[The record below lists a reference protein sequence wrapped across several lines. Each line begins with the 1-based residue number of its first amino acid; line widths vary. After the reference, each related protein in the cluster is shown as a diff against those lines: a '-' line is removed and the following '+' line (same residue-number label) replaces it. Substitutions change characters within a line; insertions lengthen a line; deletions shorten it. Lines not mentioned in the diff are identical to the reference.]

1 MNGERAAPKLGTE
14 LWTAIGGGGIDVC
27 YQPKVEMATGIVRG
41 AEALVRWYHPRL
53 GRVRPAKLVRVAERT
68 GAIRPLT
75 MWVMQQALAECRT
88 WRDLGWDLSVA
99 VNLSARNLV
108 DRRLAPD
115 VAKLLDDVGVPAASL
130 TLEITETMVVGESQR
145 SLDVVQSLVELG
157 VKISCDDFGTGY
169 ASLARLRRL
178 PINEIKV
185 DRSFVCRM
193 ADDDTDRAIT
203 RSVLALGRGLGLTT
217 VAEGVEDRDG
227 WDILRA
233 FGCDQA
239 QGFLVSRPL
248 AAERFR
254 EWMARQPESAR
265 PKVARPVTALDPS
278 AGAAVAAAS
287 ASGSIAAAASASAS
301 SVAPA
306 SASASVAVSAKSAQ
320 ASRS

>member
-1 MNGERAAPKLGTE
+1 MVHGAVGGPSGGYMNGESTARQLGTE
-14 LWTAIGGGGIDVC
+14 LWTAIGGNGIDVC

-53 GRVRPAKLVRVAERT
+53 GRVRPSELVAVAERT

-75 MWVMQQALAECRT
+75 MWVMQHALDQCRA
-88 WRDLGWDLSVA
+88 WRELGWDLSVA

-108 DRRLAPD
+108 DRRLTNE
-115 VAKLLDDVGVPAASL
+115 VAHLLEELHVPAASL

-185 DRSFVCRM
+185 DRSFVARM
-193 ADDDTDRAIT
+193 AEDDTDRAIT

-248 AAERFR
+248 TADRFR
-254 EWMARQPESAR
+254 EWMAKQPPSSR
-265 PKVARPVTALDPS
+265 P
-278 AGAAVAAAS
+278 
-287 ASGSIAAAASASAS
+287 
-301 SVAPA
+301 
-306 SASASVAVSAKSAQ
+306 AVSPTQ
-320 ASRS
+320 V

>member
-1 MNGERAAPKLGTE
+1 VATLIVHGSDGGGSTTPPPGGSMNGERTVRKLGTD
-14 LWTAIGGGGIDVC
+14 LWTAIGGGDIDVC

-53 GRVRPAKLVRVAERT
+53 GRVRPSKLVQVAERT

-75 MWVMQQALAECRT
+75 MWVMQHALAECKG
-88 WRDLGWDLSVA
+88 WRDSGWDLGVA

-108 DRRLAPD
+108 DRRLATD
-115 VAKLLDDVGVPAASL
+115 VAGLLDELGVPAASL

-185 DRSFVCRM
+185 DRSFVARM
-193 ADDDTDRAIT
+193 AEDDTDRAIT

-217 VAEGVEDRDG
+217 VAEGVEDKGG

-248 AAERFR
+248 AAPRFK
-254 EWMARQPESAR
+254 EWMSRQPASAR
-265 PKVARPVTALDPS
+265 PTF
-278 AGAAVAAAS
+278 AGNGSLPLS
-287 ASGSIAAAASASAS
+287 ASRQISG
-301 SVAPA
+301 
-306 SASASVAVSAKSAQ
+306 Q
-320 ASRS
+320 G

>member
-1 MNGERAAPKLGTE
+1 MNGERTARKLGTE
-14 LWTAIGGGGIDVC
+14 LWTAIDGGGIDVC

-53 GRVRPAKLVRVAERT
+53 GRVRPAKLVQVAERT

-75 MWVMQQALAECRT
+75 MWVLQQALAQCRG
-88 WRDLGWDLSVA
+88 WRDEGWDLGVA

-108 DRRLAPD
+108 DQRLAAD
-115 VAKLLDDVGVPAASL
+115 VARLLNDAEVPAASL
-130 TLEITETMVVGESQR
+130 TLEITETMVVSESQR

-169 ASLARLRRL
+169 ASLARLRWL
-178 PINEIKV
+178 PISEIKV
-185 DRSFVCRM
+185 DRSFVARM
-193 ADDDTDRAIT
+193 AEDDTDRAIT

-217 VAEGVEDRDG
+217 VAEGVEDQGG

-248 AAERFR
+248 AANRFR
-254 EWMARQPESAR
+254 EWMTRQPPEAQ
-265 PKVARPVTALDPS
+265 PS
-278 AGAAVAAAS
+278 F
-287 ASGSIAAAASASAS
+287 
-301 SVAPA
+301 
-306 SASASVAVSAKSAQ
+306 
-320 ASRS
+320 SR

>member
-1 MNGERAAPKLGTE
+1 VKT
-14 LWTAIGGGGIDVC
+14 
-27 YQPKVEMATGIVRG
+27 
-41 AEALVRWYHPRL
+41 
-53 GRVRPAKLVRVAERT
+53 
-68 GAIRPLT
+68 
-75 MWVMQQALAECRT
+75 ALAI
-88 WRDLGWDLSVA
+88 LLAVFVA
-99 VNLSARNLV
+99 T
-108 DRRLAPD
+108 P
-115 VAKLLDDVGVPAASL
+115 
-130 TLEITETMVVGESQR
+130 
-145 SLDVVQSLVELG
+145 
-157 VKISCDDFGTGY
+157 
-169 ASLARLRRL
+169 
-178 PINEIKV
+178 
-185 DRSFVCRM
+185 
-193 ADDDTDRAIT
+193 
-203 RSVLALGRGLGLTT
+203 ALGRGLGLTT

-278 AGAAVAAAS
+278 AGSAGAAVAAAS

-306 SASASVAVSAKSAQ
+306 SASVAVSAKSAQ

>member
-1 MNGERAAPKLGTE
+1 
-14 LWTAIGGGGIDVC
+14 
-27 YQPKVEMATGIVRG
+27 VRG

-53 GRVRPAKLVRVAERT
+53 GRVRPAELVSVAERT

-75 MWVMQQALAECRT
+75 MWVLKQALRECKT
-88 WRDLGWDLSVA
+88 WRDLGWDLTVA

-108 DRRLAPD
+108 DRQLA
-115 VAKLLDDVGVPAASL
+115 VDVGHQLDQLGVPPTSL

-193 ADDDTDRAIT
+193 AEDDTDRAIT

-239 QGFLVSRPL
+239 QGFWVSRPL
-248 AAERFR
+248 AGDKFR
-254 EWMARQPESAR
+254 EWMARQPPTAR
-265 PKVARPVTALDPS
+265 PT
-278 AGAAVAAAS
+278 
-287 ASGSIAAAASASAS
+287 
-301 SVAPA
+301 
-306 SASASVAVSAKSAQ
+306 VSPTQ
-320 ASRS
+320 V

>member
-1 MNGERAAPKLGTE
+1 MGTE
-14 LWTAIGGGGIDVC
+14 LWTAIGGNGIDVC

-53 GRVRPAKLVRVAERT
+53 GRVRPAELVAVAERT

-75 MWVMQQALAECRT
+75 MWVMQQALGECRA

-108 DRRLAPD
+108 DRRLAMD
-115 VAKLLDDVGVPAASL
+115 VEHLLSEIGVPAASL
-130 TLEITETMVVGESQR
+130 TLEITETMVVDETPR
-145 SLDVVQSLVELG
+145 AMDVVQGLVDLG
-157 VKISCDDFGTGY
+157 VRISCDDFGTGY

-178 PINEIKV
+178 PIDEIKV

-193 ADDDTDRAIT
+193 AEDDTDRAIT

-217 VAEGVEDRDG
+217 VAEGVEDRDD

-248 AAERFR
+248 AAAKCR
-254 EWMARQPESAR
+254 E
-265 PKVARPVTALDPS
+265 
-278 AGAAVAAAS
+278 
-287 ASGSIAAAASASAS
+287 
-301 SVAPA
+301 
-306 SASASVAVSAKSAQ
+306 AQ
-320 ASRS
+320 

>member
-1 MNGERAAPKLGTE
+1 MNGDPTVHRLGTE

-41 AEALVRWYHPRL
+41 AEALVRWYHPHL

-75 MWVMQQALAECRT
+75 MWVMQHAVGECHA
-88 WRDLGWDLSVA
+88 WRELGWDLGVA

-108 DRRLAPD
+108 DRRLPTD
-115 VAKLLDDVGVPAASL
+115 VAELLDDLDVPATSL

-145 SLDVVQSLVELG
+145 SLEVVQGLVELG

-169 ASLARLRRL
+169 SSLARLRRL

-185 DRSFVCRM
+185 DRSFVARM
-193 ADDDTDRAIT
+193 PVDDTDRAIT

-217 VAEGVEDRDG
+217 VAEGVEDREG

-239 QGFLVSRPL
+239 QGFMISRPL
-248 AAERFR
+248 ASDKFR
-254 EWMARQPESAR
+254 EWMSRQPESS
-265 PKVARPVTALDPS
+265 RPVLAKPLQT
-278 AGAAVAAAS
+278 
-287 ASGSIAAAASASAS
+287 SG
-301 SVAPA
+301 
-306 SASASVAVSAKSAQ
+306 Q
-320 ASRS
+320 G